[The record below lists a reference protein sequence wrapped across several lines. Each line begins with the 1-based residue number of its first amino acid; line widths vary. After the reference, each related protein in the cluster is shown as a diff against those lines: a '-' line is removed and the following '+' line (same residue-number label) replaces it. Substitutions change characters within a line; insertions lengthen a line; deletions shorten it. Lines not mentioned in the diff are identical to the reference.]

1 MTTMTVIER
10 ALQRLAEEERQYD
23 LGAENTRD
31 ICYWSAYLDGARA
44 QKREDNLAERWQ
56 NVCAEYWK
64 RKDCDAE

>member
-1 MTTMTVIER
+1 MTVIER

-23 LGAENTRD
+23 LGVDNTRD

-64 RKDCDAE
+64 RKGGDAE